1 MCQTHAV
8 VYSECC
14 HIHQYLVI
22 DPCDGGYVCP
32 LTSKAK
38 CGNENYVIVSYGR
51 DPSEQYCEDCFK
63 QIREGED
70 RIVEFHLR
78 LHMYF
83 LQLLID
89 DKIVYAQFS
98 RVIPR
103 LDKSREWACH
113 AHYCKF
119 GLYRA
124 PDWDQVQYIF
134 PTEQQIC
141 ENKDHIREGLAEAE
155 RVGVLQ
161 YFTEGENRLAEAER
175 AGVTHYSADGEELM
189 SSDEEIPVPEEVAGA
204 GRENWRRESTSSN
217 EDDHDGEEVVW
228 AGRENWR
235 RDQQVIEPRYHLLA

>member
-51 DPSEQYCEDCFK
+51 DPSEKYCEDCFE

-124 PDWDQVQYIF
+124 PDWDQVQYVL

-141 ENKDHIREGLAEAE
+141 ENKDRIREGLAEAE
-155 RVGVLQ
+155 RVGVS
-161 YFTEGENRLAEAER
+161 
-175 AGVTHYSADGEELM
+175 HYSADGEELM

-204 GRENWRRESTSSN
+204 GRENQRRESISSN